1 MNTPPAPLPTYQ
13 IDADARLGPAMAA
26 LTDKQR
32 QFVLALIQSGCSQSK
47 AAELAGYAGGP
58 DTWKAMGWRLAHD
71 ARVQAAIHEEAQ
83 KLIRT
88 TAVMAIGVIEG
99 LASNPK
105 VKPEVR
111 LKAATELLNR
121 SGLHAHTEH
130 KVTVERPD
138 MDERQLVRRIALLA
152 KEQGLDPVKLLG
164 HRGYVIDAEYELI
177 EGPRAEPLKLSAA
190 GLEDLLE

>member
-1 MNTPPAPLPTYQ
+1 MNTLPALSTYQ
-13 IDADARLGPAMAA
+13 IDADAKLGPAMAA

-32 QFVLALIQSGCSQSK
+32 QFVLALIQTGCSQSK

-99 LASNPK
+99 LASNTK

-121 SGLHAHTEH
+121 SGLHAQTEH
-130 KVTVERPD
+130 KVTVDRQ
-138 MDERQLVRRIALLA
+138 MDDRELVRRIASLA
-152 KEQGLDPVKLLG
+152 REQGLDPFKLLG
-164 HRGYVIDAEYELI
+164 SRGYIIDAEYELI
-177 EGPRAEPLKLSAA
+177 SGPNDQPLAPSAA